1 MANKPVSISFIGV
14 DERSKSAYQ
23 LFFES
28 NKQVRYKLVD
38 DYRKAQVCLIDKDA
52 YHIQQQYKD
61 IIANYPYHI
70 QQQYKDIIAN
80 YPEKYIVIFSIVDHA
95 FICEKEFFLKKPIK
109 RKNLQVLLDEI
120 YSLISSAEVSDPSA
134 PINRQIKKTVL
145 KYHKNT

>member
-52 YHIQQQYKD
+52 
-61 IIANYPYHI
+61 YHI

-134 PINRQIKKTVL
+134 PINRQIKKTG
-145 KYHKNT
+145 N

>member
-52 YHIQQQYKD
+52 
-61 IIANYPYHI
+61 YHI